1 MIKVLKSKT
10 ATQAFIYTLFNL
22 LSRFISF
29 LVLLYFARVVGAAHF
44 GVYNYIVSV
53 VYLFLPLSHLGMFGK
68 ILFLSKSKSPEIF
81 ESYLFTFIVLNL
93 TTSLVVGAVVFLRG
107 YSLLLSLATSMFLLS
122 RATYDYLRKAHV
134 AGLGRVRYVSMAS
147 LINRLTFSLLAVV
160 LPKKTL
166 FLMGSLILADFIS
179 SSFMLRR
186 IRFKLKPK
194 VRFDF
199 FSWIFFLPV
208 IFNSIAA
215 RLPQLIYE
223 KRFGVVALGNFGV
236 AVLIYQGLVFILNDI
251 SEFISQR
258 GGAITKEGMKR
269 LERLSFVSTFLIILS
284 VIVMRNLISPFV
296 RLLFGDKY
304 LLSEQI
310 LYALFFGLGAT
321 TLIIYP
327 RVFMIYRYPRGL
339 SFVSLIYALSSIA
352 AATIASNIVQAT
364 YLRVAA
370 QYIYALSAWVI
381 VWYSRKRAV
390 EHF

>member
-1 MIKVLKSKT
+1 VIKVLKSKT